1 MEWGEHV
8 RERERQQRQRERR
21 RQAGQDW
28 MAETANSLVIVYFGF
43 KILMGIAGL
52 VVLWLAFQFVRSG
65 LNGLSMVN
73 TTQQPT
79 QQVFRQPE
87 STNGEQQAI
96 QEYRQTETRAGAD
109 NIANGKALRPVM
121 NLQSPKYPEH
131 LLKQGIEGTVTFK
144 AFYDRIGHFMNAKVI
159 ETSGRGEFDDAAFK
173 VISQSVLLNMYGLDG
188 EASLI
193 ITCGFKYELASCRY

>member
-21 RQAGQDW
+21 RQVGQDW

-188 EASLI
+188 EVSLI